1 MPIFR
6 IISQA
11 DTAAAH
17 RKPRGIGAE
26 PDERGRIST
35 VEAADLS
42 EAMSISRRSSDHQ
55 NRRIVAVEEIHPGI
69 EMPSNEE
76 LTDALTNPERNQQ
89 ADEPLM
95 EKKEFEDPYVRSTES
110 VYGGGNFVYVANQVA
125 TALRDS
131 GVVPGLHLS
140 LLTSDISGGIEYS
153 MVEVY
158 DQATAVYH
166 SHGCELDQLTDNR
179 SATGWDG
186 VLAIA
191 RGLIMAA
198 QPLH

>member
-1 MPIFR
+1 MPTFR
-6 IISQA
+6 ITSQA

-17 RKPRGIGAE
+17 RQPRGIG
-26 PDERGRIST
+26 DKLSERARIST

-69 EMPSNEE
+69 PMPSDEE
-76 LTDALTNPERNQQ
+76 LTDVLTNPARNQQ

-95 EKKEFEDPYVRSTES
+95 EKEEFEGPYVQRAKTI
-110 VYGGGNFVYVANQVA
+110 YGGDDFVYLVEQVS

-140 LLTSDISGGIEYS
+140 LLSDNYS
-153 MVEVY
+153 MVEIY

-166 SHGCELDQLTDNR
+166 SHGCELDRLTDDR

>member
-1 MPIFR
+1 MPTFR
-6 IISQA
+6 ITSQA

-17 RKPRGIGAE
+17 RLPRGIGAE
-26 PDERGRIST
+26 PSERARIST
-35 VEAADLS
+35 IEAADLS

-69 EMPSNEE
+69 PMPSDEE
-76 LTDALTNPERNQQ
+76 LTDALTDPARNQQ

-95 EKKEFEDPYVRSTES
+95 EKEEFENDPGQPPQSI
-110 VYGGGNFVYVANQVA
+110 YGSGNFVYLVERVS

-131 GVVPGLHLS
+131 GVVPSLYLS
-140 LLTSDISGGIEYS
+140 LLSNDISGGYNYS

-166 SHGCELDQLTDNR
+166 CHGCELDQLTDDR